1 MAANTPR
8 LVLHP
13 LRTVAE
19 FGHPVISKYLRD
31 RGPHLAAMVAYY
43 ALLSLVPFLFLTAS
57 LLGFAGHVSPNSYLI
72 RELAH
77 ILPGQSARDLLNTVH
92 AIQRDAGT
100 LGLLGF
106 LGLVWGT
113 LGFYSSLESALN
125 IVFGVQN
132 RTFLHQKWV
141 TFVLVTLSLLVLFTS
156 LIVTTAATGW
166 YHRHVPH
173 LVDLKLIP
181 YIATLA
187 ATSAGTFLF
196 LITVYRVLTNVDL
209 HLRRRL
215 AGRARRHDPLP
226 GAVLGALALPALLRP
241 AARAA
246 RVRRPR
252 AAARLALP
260 DDEHPHPRRRDQ
272 LVALVA
278 AAAGGAGAGRA
289 RVIALEYE
297 MTTPRRSTGRW
308 DRPAARRS
316 ATGSAWQVTTATLH
330 PRGSG
335 YDLALIRSSERSLAA
350 LAAGDATAFA
360 DQYMRIAPQFEVGAG
375 RYAWLGESLFVG
387 RGRLTGANAIEYE
400 LYRVL

>member
-13 LRTVAE
+13 LRTMAE

-72 RELAH
+72 RELTH
-77 ILPGQSARDLLNTVH
+77 ILPGQSAKDLLGTVH

-100 LGLLGF
+100 LGILGF

-132 RTFLHQKWV
+132 RTFLRQKWL

-173 LVDLKLIP
+173 LIDLKLIP
-181 YIATLA
+181 FVATLA
-187 ATSAGTFLF
+187 ATSAGIFLF
-196 LITVYRVLTNVDL
+196 LIAVYRVLTNVELDM
-209 HLRRRL
+209 
-215 AGRARRHDPLP
+215 ADVWP
-226 GAVLGALALPALLRP
+226 GALVGTILYQGLFSALSLYLRFSDQLLALRAFGGLVLLLVWLYLMTNILILGAEINWWHWSRRQPAEPELGGLA
-241 AARAA
+241 
-246 RVRRPR
+246 
-252 AAARLALP
+252 
-260 DDEHPHPRRRDQ
+260 
-272 LVALVA
+272 
-278 AAAGGAGAGRA
+278 
-289 RVIALEYE
+289 
-297 MTTPRRSTGRW
+297 
-308 DRPAARRS
+308 
-316 ATGSAWQVTTATLH
+316 
-330 PRGSG
+330 
-335 YDLALIRSSERSLAA
+335 
-350 LAAGDATAFA
+350 
-360 DQYMRIAPQFEVGAG
+360 
-375 RYAWLGESLFVG
+375 
-387 RGRLTGANAIEYE
+387 
-400 LYRVL
+400 